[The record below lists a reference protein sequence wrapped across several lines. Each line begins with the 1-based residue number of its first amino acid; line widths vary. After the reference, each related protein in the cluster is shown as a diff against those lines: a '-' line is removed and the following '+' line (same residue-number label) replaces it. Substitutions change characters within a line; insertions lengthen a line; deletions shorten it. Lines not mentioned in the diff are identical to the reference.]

1 MTEDI
6 AKGNGWR
13 RFFRQLC
20 FIAFGLTAF
29 FNPLDRFNP
38 ANILFGIVVGLVF
51 GSLCKAF
58 LSGLLRMFNPDL
70 KASIGRKTI
79 SHAVEKGMTFMVPF
93 AVMALLATF
102 VMGWSITGGFVSA
115 GLMTAAASASMEIGK
130 LKGKQAMKNTI
141 LTSAISWSFS
151 TLWLYSIGFLG
162 KMPAYIEGVVG
173 LISSLAGNFLK

>member
-1 MTEDI
+1 
-6 AKGNGWR
+6 
-13 RFFRQLC
+13 
-20 FIAFGLTAF
+20 
-29 FNPLDRFNP
+29 
-38 ANILFGIVVGLVF
+38 
-51 GSLCKAF
+51 
-58 LSGLLRMFNPDL
+58 MFNPDL

-162 KMPAYIEGVVG
+162 KMPAYIEGEIGRAHV
-173 LISSLAGNFLK
+173 